1 MKKFYMVLAIMCFIM
16 INVYGQDRPN
26 AWFNRHIIV
35 ESFPFVSE
43 GKKYTMNYTILK
55 VDMTQ
60 IAEVYFIPDGY
71 DKYSKDN
78 IEPPKFHKLVYHN
91 LGKVEDNFV
100 GVWTYEELVIDNIPS
115 EIKREI
121 RLPDDIANKLVDL
134 LSGDYKMPPNKYL
147 KENCIKEVFDSK
159 LLPTEIY
166 DDYD

>member
-1 MKKFYMVLAIMCFIM
+1 
-16 INVYGQDRPN
+16 
-26 AWFNRHIIV
+26 
-35 ESFPFVSE
+35 
-43 GKKYTMNYTILK
+43 
-55 VDMTQ
+55 MTQ